1 MTYKPDYIDH
11 EGVVLSID
19 NEFIAVEIL
28 NKSACASCHAKSAC
42 SLGDVKAKIIEVENN
57 FKEIYK
63 TGERVNVK
71 LKKTLGYRA
80 LWISY
85 VVPLLILLVLLVSL
99 TSAGASEPVTGLAII
114 GGISLYYFIIWLL
127 KDRLKREFIFMIEK
141 LK

>member
-1 MTYKPDYIDH
+1 MTNKFDYIDH
-11 EGVVLSID
+11 EGVVISID
-19 NEFIAVEIL
+19 SDFIAVEIL

-57 FKEIYK
+57 LKDIYE

-85 VVPLLILLVLLVSL
+85 VIPLIILLVLLVSL
-99 TSAGASEPVTGLAII
+99 TSAGVSEPVTGLTII